1 MILLLMQSTRSE
13 ECRQELERRSGQ
25 AVTLCSTVRDA
36 VQSARNNAFE
46 ALVLDQNAIDLN
58 PGQAEMMSRYAGTAV
73 TVLVNPGIANID
85 RICREIEFALERSRR
100 EKALAEV
107 TVRNE
112 LKEQL
117 SGAVTGIL
125 LSSEL
130 ALGVESLPPLVE
142 EKLKS
147 VRELAL
153 QMSVCLRQTMP
164 VANGDSGG

>member
-1 MILLLMQSTRSE
+1 MILLMMQSLRSE

-25 AVTLCSTVRDA
+25 PVTLCNSVRDA
-36 VQSARNNAFE
+36 IQQARNGAFE
-46 ALVLDQNAIDLN
+46 ALVLDQNLIDSN
-58 PGQAEMMSRYAGTAV
+58 PGHADTMSRYSGTAV
-73 TVLVNPGIANID
+73 TVLINPGIWGID
-85 RICREIEFALERSRR
+85 RICREIEFALERARR
-100 EKALAEV
+100 EKVLAEEA
-107 TVRNE
+107 VRNE

-130 ALGVESLPPLVE
+130 ALAVGSLPPMVE

-153 QMSVCLRQTMP
+153 QMSLCLRQAQP
-164 VANGDSGG
+164 AP